1 LEYTD
6 GKTTVSSPSTGRSL
20 THANNG
26 VQAVISLKAK
36 ALYPGGGGLYIALED
51 NGVVPRSGNFGWLLT
66 DTLIIKNAPSGTEW
80 EVNLVENTWSGGIF
94 NNTLWNGNA
103 FGPILLQ
110 TSDPGLPASDEE
122 TADTTIDQH
131 PQLVLYNKT
140 LAEDPSRH
148 PANAFKANTTYH
160 FQYMYDETK
169 IDPPKYRYWVLR
181 IPAGLD
187 AYNGE
192 NLL

>member
-1 LEYTD
+1 MPLD
-6 GKTTVSSPSTGRSL
+6 PFFCKHQIP
-20 THANNG
+20 A
-26 VQAVISLKAK
+26 
-36 ALYPGGGGLYIALED
+36 YPQ
-51 NGVVPRSGNFGWLLT
+51 VT
-66 DTLIIKNAPSGTEW
+66 
-80 EVNLVENTWSGGIF
+80 
-94 NNTLWNGNA
+94 
-103 FGPILLQ
+103 
-110 TSDPGLPASDEE
+110 EE